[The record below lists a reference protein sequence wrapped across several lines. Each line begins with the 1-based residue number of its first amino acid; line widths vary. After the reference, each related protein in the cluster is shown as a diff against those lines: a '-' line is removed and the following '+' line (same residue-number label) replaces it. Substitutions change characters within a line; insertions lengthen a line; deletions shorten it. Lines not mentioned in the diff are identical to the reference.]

1 MSRFILVYSDSNQS
15 EQRFDLE
22 LNRSYRLGTKPD
34 NDIVLEHEDV
44 SRHHA
49 IIRVQD
55 GAFHITDLNSKNGT
69 FVNGTPVADASF
81 RCGDLLGLS
90 SARLVLVEMD
100 SSAETVPPGGRVGES
115 ETEPEQSEETHEF
128 RSTASLEE
136 MVSLLEATAVAARD
150 GAYAEPLAWAIRNLG
165 FKAVLV
171 LYRDPDGGVAMVS
184 SAGDLGALVGG
195 TDTLA
200 RLVQEQAAA
209 ESRSTRVRQVSEMG
223 EDLIVA
229 TLRDD
234 HYLMVRYSGP
244 PPVVDDIR
252 ALIASIQTVLYACR
266 PK

>member
-15 EQRFDLE
+15 ERRFDLDV
-22 LNRSYRLGTKPD
+22 NRSYRLGTKPD

-55 GAFHITDLNSKNGT
+55 GALHITDLNSKNGT
-69 FVNGTPVADASF
+69 FVNGAPVADASF

-184 SAGDLGALVGG
+184 SADQLGA
-195 TDTLA
+195 
-200 RLVQEQAAA
+200 
-209 ESRSTRVRQVSEMG
+209 
-223 EDLIVA
+223 
-229 TLRDD
+229 
-234 HYLMVRYSGP
+234 
-244 PPVVDDIR
+244 
-252 ALIASIQTVLYACR
+252 
-266 PK
+266 